1 MMYLYQKYDMNYE
14 DVEFLSELYA
24 KITDIE
30 EFVKERGYEDRVMSA
45 IVVGLME
52 EIESPEDDSVEM
64 KSLFAYNLDSRQE
77 LEIIIDIMQST
88 YEDNDDGLRDML
100 NDLGISLN

>member
-1 MMYLYQKYDMNYE
+1 MMYLSQKYNMNYE

-52 EIESPEDDSVEM
+52 EIESVEDDSVEM

-77 LEIIIDIMQST
+77 LEIIVDIMQST
-88 YEDNDDGLRDML
+88 YEDDDDSLRDML

>member
-1 MMYLYQKYDMNYE
+1 MYLYQKYDMNYE

-24 KITDIE
+24 KINELE
-30 EFVKERGYEDRVMSA
+30 EFVRERGYQDRVMSA

-52 EIESPEDDSVEM
+52 EIENSEDESVEM
-64 KSLFAYNLDSRQE
+64 KSLFAYNLDSRDE
-77 LEIIIDIMQST
+77 LEIIIDIMQNT
-88 YEDNDDGLRDML
+88 FEEDSDSLGDML